1 MHVGVDKGVTTLGK
15 LVWSVVLLQT
25 QHVHSTLGRLL
36 DQQTTYTQNAH
47 KPYASLNDP
56 MPKFNAVSRRC
67 LQMAALVYIGKS
79 ICADVASFRHVAYPP
94 QRAERTLK
102 KHEWA

>member
-1 MHVGVDKGVTTLGK
+1 
-15 LVWSVVLLQT
+15 
-25 QHVHSTLGRLL
+25 
-36 DQQTTYTQNAH
+36 
-47 KPYASLNDP
+47 